1 MTAETLEKQ
10 IWYERDPLSSCN
22 NAQIP
27 TPPRP
32 LWLLSV
38 FGVFAWWSSNLL
50 FPFQIWHLSE
60 TNNRWGTEASTQLS
74 YKGVT
79 SDYCVSSPSEIVK
92 QPVLFSHAARGWVW
106 IYSVTHCAT
115 VTAKYKNATL
125 LRASPQFFH
134 PPTVLRSIKH
144 TGKSVLYADS
154 FRYYSAFEYEVFVL
168 QTKCKFEKPPERWL
182 TRSAWTADFQ
192 CAVDILSWLLCMSLP
207 VHVLVMYNQCPGK
220 SMEYVS
226 FLFLSWILTPPSGY

>member
-1 MTAETLEKQ
+1 M
-10 IWYERDPLSSCN
+10 R
-22 NAQIP
+22 
-27 TPPRP
+27 
-32 LWLLSV
+32 V
-38 FGVFAWWSSNLL
+38 
-50 FPFQIWHLSE
+50 
-60 TNNRWGTEASTQLS
+60 EASTQLS

-79 SDYCVSSPSEIVK
+79 SDYCVPSPSEIVK

-144 TGKSVLYADS
+144 TVKSVLYADS

-168 QTKCKFEKPPERWL
+168 QTKCKFEKT
-182 TRSAWTADFQ
+182 TRKVTDSLCLNSRLSMCCGRLELAALCVLA
-192 CAVDILSWLLCMSLP
+192 CACACYVQSMSREEHGVCIFFVFKL
-207 VHVLVMYNQCPGK
+207 N
-220 SMEYVS
+220 
-226 FLFLSWILTPPSGY
+226 TNAT